1 MHGAAF
7 KLQWMQLKMTFLPPK
22 LSEDI
27 LGVMSQHW
35 QDFDDNDADVSAG
48 GSVTWKAICNM

>member
-1 MHGAAF
+1 MG
-7 KLQWMQLKMTFLPPK
+7 LQGQWMQLKMTFLPPK

-48 GSVTWKAICNM
+48 GSVTWKAICNL